1 MESNKT
7 AEIIKAA
14 RAWYDNAPQAKLDVL
29 SWDIKLD
36 LAKSREIVINPLD
49 HLTVE
54 DRVEPRPLGM
64 HLVRSSV
71 IGLSPMEVAAI
82 EQYNRPHPEALAWL
96 AQHSDNKDGT
106 PRKHIHSHAIDH
118 LLTDDELAMWDK
130 ADGWHWSFKYGL
142 AWRKSDGKLSEIKPN
157 KDGRLMVLGKGLY
170 WWIAM
175 EWLARIAPN
184 TAVAV
189 MRGNFEIHHL
199 KPYLMDRPIGN
210 ALENL
215 RILRAQPE
223 HSYISSA
230 QRKIRKYYREHYI

>member
-1 MESNKT
+1 MEQNKT
-7 AEIIKAA
+7 AEVIKAA
-14 RAWYDNAPQAKLDVL
+14 KSLIMEAPKGKQDVF

-36 LAKSREIVINPLD
+36 LAKSREIVVNPLD

-54 DRVEPRPLGM
+54 ERVEPRPLGI

-96 AQHSDNKDGT
+96 AQHSDNKDGS

-118 LLTDDELAMWDK
+118 LLTDDELAKWDK

-142 AWRKSDGKLSEIKPN
+142 AWRKSDGKLSQASPN
-157 KDGRLMVLGKGLY
+157 KSNRLNVLGEGLY
-170 WWIAM
+170 WWITM

-189 MRGNFEIHHL
+189 LRGNFEIHHL
-199 KPYLMDRPIGN
+199 KPYLMDRKEGN

-230 QRKIRKYYREHYI
+230 QRKIRKYYREHH

>member
-14 RAWYDNAPQAKLDVL
+14 KSSIVESSKGKQEVF

-36 LAKSREIVINPLD
+36 LAKSREVVINPLD

-54 DRVEPRPLGM
+54 ERVEPQPLSM

-71 IGLSPMEVAAI
+71 IGLSPMEVAAL

-96 AQHSDNKDGT
+96 AQHDDNKDGT
-106 PRKHIHSHAIDH
+106 PRKYIHSHAIDH
-118 LLTDDELAMWDK
+118 LLTNEELATWDK

-142 AWRKSDGKLSEIKPN
+142 AWRKSDGKLNQANPN
-157 KDGRLMVLGKGLY
+157 KSNRLNVLGEGLY

-175 EWLARIAPN
+175 EWLARIVPN

-199 KPYLMDRPIGN
+199 KPYLMDRKEGN
-210 ALENL
+210 TLDNL
-215 RILRAQPE
+215 RIIRAKPE
-223 HSYISSA
+223 HSYINSA
-230 QRKIRKYYREHYI
+230 QRKIRKYYREYH